1 MKDDIDSIR
10 ELISD
15 KENLSGSYRSWLE
28 IEDITSSAPYQ
39 IPNVRIF
46 RGCYMLNKD
55 PVPYS
60 QWVIVGSD
68 KIYEDMADVLKQL
81 NIIPKSKE
89 EALKLARLIIFAKDR
104 NSNIYPDLDTDTR
117 ERYKNILNE
126 PEVSEKE
133 NYYEIVLF
141 VSWIKEVKGLCAGKY
156 TFKIGKN
163 YYDEELE
170 IVSLD

>member
-1 MKDDIDSIR
+1 MGKRPKEQRKSISKEEINMKDDINSIR
-10 ELISD
+10 KLIAD
-15 KENLSGSYRSWLE
+15 KENLTGDHRSWLE

-68 KIYEDMADVLKQL
+68 RIYDDMIDVLKEL
-81 NIIPKSKE
+81 KIIPKSKE
-89 EALKLARLIIFAKDR
+89 EALKLARLIIFAKDK
-104 NSNIYPDLDTDTR
+104 NNNIYPDLDRDLGAYAK

-126 PEVSEKE
+126 PEVLEKRK
-133 NYYEIVLF
+133 L
-141 VSWIKEVKGLCAGKY
+141 L
-156 TFKIGKN
+156 
-163 YYDEELE
+163 
-170 IVSLD
+170 